1 MIEKNDIICAVTDA
15 IGSNGEGIIR
25 HEGITFFV
33 PACLPGEKVSFRVL
47 KVKGNIGYGKVE
59 EILTPAE
66 ERVREKC
73 PVFLK
78 CGGCCL
84 QHLEYSAQ
92 LTHKATVVKDALRKI
107 GGIHMN
113 VPNAVRS
120 DSPYGYRNKLQIPV
134 GVDRDGQTVIGFYA
148 EHSHRIIPIK
158 SCAIH
163 PEWAEKLIAIVK
175 RYMTECA
182 VKGYDEE
189 KKTGAIRH
197 IVAREIG
204 KKFIITLVTAKRN
217 LPNLPFL
224 IGLLQEAFHAV
235 TLYLN
240 FNDTDTNVIFGNE
253 FQLVHG
259 IGFFEGEEQGIRY
272 EAGPITFLQVNE
284 NVRTKLYKD
293 ALKTVSADG
302 DEVVVDA
309 YSGGGLLTAM
319 IAKKVKRVYGIE
331 LEEEASRCADSLKEK
346 NGLENMTNI
355 CGYVEEKLPAVLE
368 KEKGEKLRLI
378 LDPPRA
384 GIARSV
390 LHALL
395 QSGIPKLTLI
405 SCNPAT
411 LARDLG
417 ILTGSLIENENGELI
432 KNSAYNADGL
442 QNYYVIEHIQP
453 YDMFPQTKHVETL
466 VQLSHKKPAT
476 NLEVALDFEN
486 SEVESSLVDLET
498 RVKSKETVKVTYK
511 MIQEYIEEKYGF
523 KVHTAYIA
531 EVKRELGLPMYDAPN
546 AVEELKKPRQHPTE
560 KMVEAIKDA
569 LKYFEII

>member
-1 MIEKNDIICAVTDA
+1 MIEKNDIICAVTDG
-15 IGSNGEGIIR
+15 IGSNGEGIVR

-33 PACLPGEKVSFRVL
+33 PACLPGEKIRFRVL
-47 KVKGNIGYGKVE
+47 KVKDKIGYGKVE

-73 PVFLK
+73 PVFSK

-92 LTHKATVVKDALRKI
+92 LAHKASVVKDALRKI
-107 GGIHMN
+107 GGLQVN
-113 VPNAVRS
+113 VPTAIRS
-120 DSPYGYRNKLQIPV
+120 DLPYGYRNKLQIPV
-134 GVDRDGQTVIGFYA
+134 GVDKDGQTVIGFYA
-148 EHSHRIIPIK
+148 EHSHRIVPVK

-163 PEWAEKLIAIVK
+163 PEWAEKMIAIFK

-182 VKGYDEE
+182 VKGYDEVN
-189 KKTGAIRH
+189 KTGAIRH

-204 KKFIITLVTAKRN
+204 GKFIITIVTAKKN
-217 LPNLPFL
+217 LPNVAYL
-224 IGLLQEAFHAV
+224 IGLLQEAFLAI
-235 TLYLN
+235 TLYIN
-240 FNDTDTNVIFGNE
+240 FNDSDTNVIFGKE

-259 IGFFEGEEQGIRY
+259 MGFFEGEECGIRY
-272 EAGPITFLQVNE
+272 QAGPVTFLQVNE
-284 NVRTKLYKD
+284 NVRAKLYKD

-302 DEVVVDA
+302 DEVVIDA

-331 LEEEASRCADSLKEK
+331 LEEEASRCADGLKAQ
-346 NGLENMTNI
+346 NGLLNMTNI

-390 LHALL
+390 LKALL
-395 QSGIPKLTLI
+395 ASEIPQLTLI

-417 ILTGSLIENENGELI
+417 VLSGSLIENEKGELV
-432 KNSAYNADGL
+432 KNPAYNAEGL
-442 QNYYVIEHIQP
+442 QGYYVIEKIQP

-466 VQLSHKKPAT
+466 VQLSRK
-476 NLEVALDFEN
+476 N
-486 SEVESSLVDLET
+486 
-498 RVKSKETVKVTYK
+498 
-511 MIQEYIEEKYGF
+511 
-523 KVHTAYIA
+523 
-531 EVKRELGLPMYDAPN
+531 
-546 AVEELKKPRQHPTE
+546 
-560 KMVEAIKDA
+560 
-569 LKYFEII
+569 